1 MYCAV
6 SVTKGTG
13 LNSFT
18 IRVSPTKQRFQ
29 RNGQKGMN
37 QKRMKN
43 WQMKTSKLL
52 ETKLNGDQTIT
63 NNKDM
68 RASEIASK
76 ASIKLT
82 LSFTR
87 NEKSKQDTMKRRY
100 ISDNIVLWNITWTP
114 LQSLPRWQ
122 VEPPSV
128 HPFERTTL
136 DNN

>member
-1 MYCAV
+1 
-6 SVTKGTG
+6 
-13 LNSFT
+13 
-18 IRVSPTKQRFQ
+18 
-29 RNGQKGMN
+29 
-37 QKRMKN
+37 MKN

-87 NEKSKQDTMKRRY
+87 NEKSK
-100 ISDNIVLWNITWTP
+100 
-114 LQSLPRWQ
+114 
-122 VEPPSV
+122 
-128 HPFERTTL
+128 
-136 DNN
+136 